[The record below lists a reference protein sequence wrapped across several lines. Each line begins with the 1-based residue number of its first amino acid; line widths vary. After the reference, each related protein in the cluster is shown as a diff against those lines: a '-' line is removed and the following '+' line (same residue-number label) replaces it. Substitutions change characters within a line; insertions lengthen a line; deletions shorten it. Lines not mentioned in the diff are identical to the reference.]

1 MFIWRYYLFKIA
13 VDDGLVVI
21 IFLSYNEW
29 QNVLPEVLPLSSFV
43 TIQS

>member
-21 IFLSYNEW
+21 IFLSYKEYKC
-29 QNVLPEVLPLSSFV
+29 V
-43 TIQS
+43 TWGPTSV